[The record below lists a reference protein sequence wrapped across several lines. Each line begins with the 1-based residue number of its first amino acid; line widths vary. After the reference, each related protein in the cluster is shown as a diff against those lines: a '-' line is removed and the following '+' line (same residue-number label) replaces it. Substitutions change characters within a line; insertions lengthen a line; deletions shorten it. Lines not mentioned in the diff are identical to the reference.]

1 MTPRWRVS
9 SNIRGL
15 FNVGWM
21 SFTFASAAYK
31 VRMRKLIPIQPA
43 D

>member
-1 MTPRWRVS
+1 
-9 SNIRGL
+9 
-15 FNVGWM
+15 M